1 MANESIEGK
10 AYQLKDI
17 LATEFDAYY
26 QIPIYQRP
34 YQWTEENCEKLLD
47 DLLSSYECYEE
58 SDYFCGSLVLIAI
71 DIDSKTNA
79 TTYDIVDGQQRLST
93 FILLAKVLVTLYD
106 KVLNDKV
113 LNKTSRE
120 LLEKS
125 LGDTDG
131 EKRKRLIFN
140 TIGLNAKD
148 DFQDALKFFDD
159 LDASKGE
166 DSKSNAPSKGKNRYL
181 KNAICLK
188 NYLEKKEIENIN
200 DFIRWLYFKVIFIK
214 TTCSNISMALRI
226 FSVLNARGLPLHA
239 IDVFKVELLKKLAKE
254 KDQEEFVSRWNAL
267 RQKCSENE
275 SKFPK
280 RKENKREKNAAEILF
295 SWYLTYLHPVTSGKN
310 MEERLADQFERL
322 NKTPLEYLKSVE
334 DFYNAYCEV
343 LEMQDRH
350 AHLLSYLASD
360 FWHIILCTSI
370 LHNYSQ
376 SEKEALKELLV
387 KFYYQNWVA
396 EQKEPKKQTSCNI
409 INALKEKKNIDD
421 IISIVKQ
428 YLDKN
433 KITQNFRE
441 KLKDDHLYEKHKKSS
456 KNSWLRPILILVEYF
471 MSDDP
476 KPKRIQTN
484 DFHIEHILPQKP
496 DPSSQWAKDFSE
508 EERERYTHSLAN
520 LTLLGGE
527 KNTKASNLDFKDK
540 KKIYMGEEI
549 RLNKKKTS
557 RAMTCYDTTKDI
569 AHHYT
574 EWTPKSLEKREK
586 DLMSIIESV
595 LTL

>member
-10 AYQLKDI
+10 AHSLGDI
-17 LATEFDAYY
+17 LATEFKAYY

-34 YQWTEENCEKLLD
+34 YQWTEKNCEKLLD
-47 DLLSSYECYEE
+47 DLFSSYECYKE

-71 DIDSKTNA
+71 GKDPETNA
-79 TTYDIVDGQQRLST
+79 ETYDVVDGQQRLST
-93 FILLAKVLVTLYD
+93 FILLAKVLATLYD
-106 KVLNDKV
+106 KVLNDKDY
-113 LNKTSRE
+113 KTSRGF
-120 LLEKS
+120 LEKS

-131 EKRKRLIFN
+131 EKRKRLDFDPIES
-140 TIGLNAKD
+140 NAKK
-148 DFQDALKFFDD
+148 DFQDALDFFDNSHT
-159 LDASKGE
+159 SK
-166 DSKSNAPSKGKNRYL
+166 NNKNNYL

-188 NYLEKKEIENIN
+188 NYLEKKEIADIN
-200 DFIRWLYFKVIFIK
+200 AFIWWLYFKVVFIK

-267 RQKCSENE
+267 RQKCSKNE

-280 RKENKREKNAAEILF
+280 RKENKREKDAAEILF
-295 SWYLTYLHPVTSGKN
+295 SWYLTYLNPVTSGKN

-322 NKTPLEYLKSVE
+322 NKPPLEYLKGIE
-334 DFYNAYCEV
+334 NFYNAYCKV

-360 FWHIILCTSI
+360 FWRIILCTSI
-370 LHNYSQ
+370 LHHYSDQ
-376 SEKEALKELLV
+376 DIEALKELLV

-396 EQKEPKKQTSCNI
+396 EQKEPKKQTNCNI
-409 INALKEKKNIDD
+409 IKALKEKKSVENIA
-421 IISIVKQ
+421 SIVKK
-428 YLDKN
+428 YLDDDNN

-476 KPKRIQTN
+476 RPKRIENN
-484 DFHIEHILPQKP
+484 DFHVEHILPQNP
-496 DPSSQWAKDFSE
+496 GPSSQWVKDFNE
-508 EERERYTHSLAN
+508 EERERYVHSLAN
-520 LTLLGGE
+520 LTLLGGV

-549 RLNKKKTS
+549 KLNKKKPS
-557 RAMTCYDTTKDI
+557 KVMTCYKMTIDI

-586 DLMSIIESV
+586 ELIGIIESV
-595 LTL
+595 LEL

>member
-10 AYQLKDI
+10 AYNLSYI
-17 LATEFDAYY
+17 LATNFGSYY
-26 QIPIYQRP
+26 QIPTYQRP

-47 DLLSSYECYEE
+47 DLFFNYEDDRK

-71 DIDSKTNA
+71 DTDSETNA
-79 TTYDIVDGQQRLST
+79 ETYDVVDGQQRLST
-93 FILLAKVLVTLYD
+93 FILLAKVLATLY
-106 KVLNDKV
+106 NEH
-113 LNKTSRE
+113 LNKTSRDF
-120 LLEKS
+120 LEKS

-131 EKRKRLIFN
+131 EKRKRLTFN

-148 DFQDALKFFDD
+148 DFQGALDFFDN
-159 LDASKGE
+159 LDASKVKN
-166 DSKSNAPSKGKNRYL
+166 SKINDPSKGKNNYL
-181 KNAICLK
+181 KNAICLI
-188 NYLEKKEIENIN
+188 NYLREKEIENIN
-200 DFIRWLYFKVIFIK
+200 DFIKWLYFKVVFIR

-239 IDVFKVELLKKLAKE
+239 IDVFKAELLKKLAKE

-267 RQKCSENE
+267 RQKCLDNE

-280 RKENKREKNAAEILF
+280 RKENKREKDAAEILF
-295 SWYLTYLHPVTSGKN
+295 SWYLTYLNPVTSAKN

-322 NKTPLEYLKSVE
+322 NKPPLEYLKGIE
-334 DFYNAYCEV
+334 NFYNAYCEV
-343 LEMQDRH
+343 LEMQDRY

-360 FWHIILCTSI
+360 FWRVILCTSI
-370 LHNYSQ
+370 LHHYSPQ
-376 SEKEALKELLV
+376 DIEALKELLV

-409 INALKEKKNIDD
+409 IKALKEKKSVENIA
-421 IISIVKQ
+421 STIVKK
-428 YLDKN
+428 YLDDDSN
-433 KITQNFRE
+433 KITQHFRE

-476 KPKRIQTN
+476 RPKRIEKN
-484 DFHIEHILPQKP
+484 DFHAEHILPQNP
-496 DPSSQWAKDFSE
+496 DLSSQWVKDFSE
-508 EERERYTHSLAN
+508 EERGLYTHSLAN
-520 LTLLGGE
+520 LTLLGGK

-540 KKIYMGEEI
+540 QKIYMGEEI
-549 RLNKKKTS
+549 KLNKKKTF
-557 RAMTCYDTTKDI
+557 RVMTCYKMTIDI

-574 EWTPKSLEKREK
+574 EWTPKSLEKRKEE
-586 DLMSIIESV
+586 LIEIIESA
-595 LTL
+595 LEL

>member
-1 MANESIEGK
+1 MANESIEGE

-17 LATEFDAYY
+17 LATELSAYY
-26 QIPIYQRP
+26 QIPTYQRP

-47 DLLSSYECYEE
+47 DLFSSYECYKE

-71 DIDSKTNA
+71 DTDSETNA

-93 FILLAKVLVTLYD
+93 FILLAKVLATLYD
-106 KVLNDKV
+106 KDKD
-113 LNKTSRE
+113 LNKTSRDF
-120 LLEKS
+120 LEKS

-131 EKRKRLIFN
+131 EKRKRLIFD
-140 TIGLNAKD
+140 TIGLNAEK
-148 DFQDALKFFDD
+148 DFQNTLDFFDD

-166 DSKSNAPSKGKNRYL
+166 NSKSNAPSKGKNRYL

-188 NYLEKKEIENIN
+188 NYLEKKEIADIN
-200 DFIRWLYFKVIFIK
+200 DFIRWLYLKVIFIK

-254 KDQEEFVSRWNAL
+254 KDQEDFVSRWNAL

-280 RKENKREKNAAEILF
+280 RKENKREKNAAETLF

-334 DFYNAYCEV
+334 DFYNAYVEV

-360 FWHIILCTSI
+360 FWRIILCTSI

-376 SEKEALKELLV
+376 SEIEALKELLV
-387 KFYYQNWVA
+387 KFYYQHWVA
-396 EQKEPKKQTSCNI
+396 KKPKDQREQTCCNI
-409 INALKEKKNIDD
+409 IKALKENKSIDD
-421 IISIVKQ
+421 IISIARQ
-428 YLDKN
+428 NLDEYSV
-433 KITQNFRE
+433 TQHFKENLR
-441 KLKDDHLYEKHKKSS
+441 DDHLYEEYKKSPGS
-456 KNSWLRPILILVEYF
+456 SWLKPILILVEYF

-484 DFHIEHILPQKP
+484 DFHVEHILPQEP
-496 DPSSQWAKDFSE
+496 ALSSQWAKDFSE

-520 LTLLGGE
+520 LTLLGGK
-527 KNTKASNLDFKDK
+527 KNAEASNLDFKDK
-540 KKIYMGEEI
+540 KKIYMGEENK
-549 RLNKKKTS
+549 LNKKKTD
-557 RAMTCYDTTKDI
+557 RVMTCYKMTIDI

-586 DLMSIIESV
+586 DLMNIIESV

>member
-1 MANESIEGK
+1 MAKIESKDSYLRDI
-10 AYQLKDI
+10 LKDE
-17 LATEFDAYY
+17 LYY

-47 DLLSSYECYEE
+47 DLFFNYEGDRE

-71 DIDSKTNA
+71 GKDSETNA
-79 TTYDIVDGQQRLST
+79 ETYDVVDGQQRLST
-93 FILLAKVLVTLYD
+93 FILLAKVLATLYNNE
-106 KVLNDKV
+106 VLN
-113 LNKTSRE
+113 NKISRDF
-120 LLEKS
+120 LEKS

-148 DFQDALKFFDD
+148 DFQDALDFFDD

-166 DSKSNAPSKGKNRYL
+166 NSKINDPSKGKNNYL
-181 KNAICLK
+181 KNAICLI
-188 NYLEKKEIENIN
+188 NYLREKEIEDIN
-200 DFIRWLYFKVIFIK
+200 YFIKWLYFKVVFIR

-226 FSVLNARGLPLHA
+226 FSVLNARGLALSA
-239 IDVFKVELLKKLAKE
+239 TDIFKAELLKKLAKE

-267 RQKCSENE
+267 RQKCLDNE

-280 RKENKREKNAAEILF
+280 RKENKREKDAAEILF
-295 SWYLTYLHPVTSGKN
+295 SWYLTYLNPVTSAKN

-322 NKTPLEYLKSVE
+322 NKPPLEYLKGVE

-360 FWHIILCTSI
+360 FWCIILCTSI
-370 LHNYSQ
+370 LHHYSDQ
-376 SEKEALKELLV
+376 DIEALKELLV

-409 INALKEKKNIDD
+409 IKALKEKKSVED
-421 IISIVKQ
+421 IASIVKE
-428 YLDKN
+428 YLNGN

-441 KLKDDHLYEKHKKSS
+441 KLKDDHLYEKHKRAS

-471 MSDDP
+471 MSDDDR
-476 KPKRIQTN
+476 PKRIQTN

-496 DPSSQWAKDFSE
+496 TLSSQWAKDFSE
-508 EERERYTHSLAN
+508 
-520 LTLLGGE
+520 
-527 KNTKASNLDFKDK
+527 
-540 KKIYMGEEI
+540 
-549 RLNKKKTS
+549 
-557 RAMTCYDTTKDI
+557 
-569 AHHYT
+569 
-574 EWTPKSLEKREK
+574 
-586 DLMSIIESV
+586 
-595 LTL
+595 